1 MLITY
6 IYTAKHISAKKI
18 VSYHNTQ
25 ISKMKRVVAICGSII
40 FFLKISIYG
49 QQIPSPLVA
58 SFQTY
63 KEMKANTP
71 YKLHWISIGPTV
83 NSARAD
89 VVQVDATRPGTMY
102 VGFGSGGLWK
112 TINNGISWTCVFQE
126 QASLG
131 IGDME
136 LAPSDP
142 NIIYL
147 GTGENLKKPRNFTL
161 PGTGMYRSNDA
172 GKTWIHIG
180 LEDSWSIAEIAIHPK
195 NPDIVMVAVPG
206 HLWSKNKNRGLYQ
219 TINGGKTW
227 QQVLYKGDATGAND
241 IVIAPSNPNIMYAS
255 TWEVYPGVTGK
266 NSGVYRTVD
275 GGKNWTACNNGLPS
289 GPLVGR
295 IGLAVSH
302 TNPLKAYAL
311 VDNRNNDS
319 GRAAELYKTTDG
331 GLSWHKTHSRPFYIF
346 SVIGWYFTDV
356 YVNPKNDEEVF
367 CLGVRLA
374 HSMDG
379 GKTFSFIGG
388 NVTRS
393 TPSLASGFH
402 LDQCELWINPN
413 NPNHLAAG
421 NDGGLYVSYDK
432 GLSWFHYNN
441 IPVGEFYD
449 ITIDQKNYTIY
460 GGTQDNATV
469 YGPPK
474 EMNPKIPD
482 PWKYLWIDPWDG
494 GDGCVTQVDPEDDNI
509 VYYSAQH
516 GDAVRLNRKADTIV
530 RLMPT
535 RPKEIKD
542 TLVFNYVT
550 PYFISRYQKQR
561 LYHGGNYIFKSDDRG
576 DSWKLISPNL
586 AISAVKEKR
595 SFATGALAESPL
607 QQGLLY
613 AGTDKGAFWVSKNDG
628 ESWEENDIGIANNY
642 IRSIC
647 PSRFAKGRVYMAMTG
662 INYDDLKSY
671 LYSSED
677 DGKNWSSIGAGLPN
691 EPVNVVLEDP
701 LNEAI
706 LYAGGFRGVYVS
718 VDRGLNWSYLGTNM
732 PGTAI
737 ADLEIHEQSM
747 DLIAATHGR
756 GIYKINLNPI
766 HDWVNKKVSP
776 NSDYLF
782 GIAESRSPWF
792 HSASGLPGEG
802 TVEKMTITYWL
813 TEPKPVVLSIRDT
826 ADKEAWSLNLQGTQG
841 LNQYRWDLIVSR
853 QTSDLPY
860 FTNYQSYL
868 KAGRYKLVLSMGT
881 SQLEKS
887 FIVNNRKSPDK

>member
-1 MLITY
+1 
-6 IYTAKHISAKKI
+6 
-18 VSYHNTQ
+18 
-25 ISKMKRVVAICGSII
+25 MKRILATCW
-40 FFLKISIYG
+40 FLVFSLNISIYA
-49 QQIPSPLVA
+49 QQMTSPLVA

-71 YKLHWISIGPTV
+71 YKLDWISLGPMV

-89 VVQVDATRPGTMY
+89 VVQVDPTRPGTMY

-112 TINNGISWTCVFQE
+112 TVNNGITWNCIFQE

-136 LAPSDP
+136 LAPSNP

-172 GKTWIHIG
+172 GKTWVNIG

-195 NPDIVMVAVPG
+195 NPDIVMVAVIG

-227 QQVLYKGDATGAND
+227 QLVLYKDDATGAND
-241 IVIAPSNPNIMYAS
+241 IVIAPSSPNIMYAS

-266 NSGVYRTVD
+266 NSGVYRSTN
-275 GGKNWTACNNGLPS
+275 GGKDWVVCGKGLPS

-331 GLSWHKTHSRPFYIF
+331 GLSWHKTHTKPFNIF

-356 YVNPKNDEEVF
+356 YLNPKNDEELY

-374 HSMDG
+374 HSLDG
-379 GKTFSFIGG
+379 GKTFSFLGG
-388 NVTRS
+388 HVTRS
-393 TPSLASGFH
+393 TPGLASGFH
-402 LDQCELWINPN
+402 LDQCELWINPT
-413 NPNHLAAG
+413 NPHHLAVG
-421 NDGGLYVSYDK
+421 NDGGFYVSYDK

-449 ITIDQKNYTIY
+449 ITIDQKNYIIY

-474 EMNPKIPD
+474 EINSLAPD
-482 PWKYLWIDPWDG
+482 LWKYLWIDPWDG
-494 GDGCVTQVDPEDDNI
+494 GDGCVTHVDPDDDNI

-516 GDAVRLNRKADTIV
+516 GDAVRLNRMADTAV
-530 RLMPT
+530 RIMPG

-542 TLVFNYVT
+542 TLVFNYIT
-550 PYFISRYQKQR
+550 PYFLSHHQKQT

-576 DSWKLISPNL
+576 DSWKVISPNL
-586 AISAVKEKR
+586 SISTIKEKR
-595 SFATGALAESPL
+595 SFSTGALAESPL

-613 AGTDKGAFWVSKNDG
+613 VGTDKGAFWVSKNDG
-628 ESWEENDIGIANNY
+628 KSWEENDGGIVNNY

-671 LYSSED
+671 LYASED
-677 DGKNWSSIGAGLPN
+677 DGKNWYNIAAGLPN
-691 EPVNVVLEDP
+691 EPINVILEDP
-701 LNEAI
+701 KNEAI
-706 LYAGGFRGVYVS
+706 LYAGGFRGVYIS
-718 VDRGLNWSYLGTNM
+718 VDRGRNWSYLGINM
-732 PGTAI
+732 PGAAI
-737 ADLEIHEQSM
+737 ADLEIHEPTM

-756 GIYKINLNPI
+756 GIYKINLNAI
-766 HDWVNKKVSP
+766 HDLVNKRFTTD
-776 NSDYLF
+776 NDYLF
-782 GIAESRSPWF
+782 DIAESQLPWF
-792 HSASGLPGEG
+792 QSASGLADEG
-802 TVEKMTITYWL
+802 TIEKMTITYWL
-813 TEPKPVVLSIRDT
+813 TAPKPVVLSIRDST
-826 ADKEAWSLNLQGTQG
+826 NKEIWSLPVKGEQG
-841 LNQYRWDLIVSR
+841 LNQYRWDFIVSR

-860 FTNYQSYL
+860 FTDYEKYL
-868 KAGRYKLVLSMGT
+868 KAGIYKIFLST
-881 SQLEKS
+881 AKSKLEKS
-887 FIVNNRKSPDK
+887 FVVKDRVSPVK